1 MPVTIKDIA
10 KKAGVSRGT
19 VDRVLHNRPGVNEQ
33 VAQEIRELAK
43 KMGFVPNRAGKI
55 LAARKQQIKFACL
68 LPAKSIPFFDDVM
81 KGFERAQRELADYGV
96 SVEIFHAERYDT
108 ETHIKALQAMAKKDY
123 SGLCV
128 TTLDT
133 PQVQLEVNKIAQRG
147 IPVVSVNT
155 DIPDSGRICYVGA
168 DYFRSGLTAAGML
181 NLIRPQKLNALIIA
195 GSYNIRGHKERI
207 KGFLA
212 GLDAHKISYKICA
225 KIESLDDDQVAY
237 QESLK
242 ALKADASIN
251 CIFIAAAGV
260 GGVCRAVQDCG
271 KEKIRVLAF
280 DTVPQ
285 VTQYLN
291 SGLIDFTIDQEP
303 ETQGY
308 MGIQRL
314 FSWLMEEGKRESKD
328 YITKTVIKIAE
339 NIK

>member
-10 KKAGVSRGT
+10 KAAGVSRGT
-19 VDRVLHNRPGVNEQ
+19 VDRVLHNRPGVNAQ
-33 VAQEIRELAK
+33 VAQEIRALAQ
-43 KMGFVPNRAGKI
+43 KMGFVPNRAGKV
-55 LAARKQQIKFACL
+55 LAARKQQIKFGCL
-68 LPAKSIPFFDDVM
+68 LPAKSIPFFDDVI

-96 SVEIFHAERYDT
+96 SVEIVHASRYDT
-108 ETHIKALQAMAKKDY
+108 ETHIKAIQEMAKKDY

-133 PQVQLEVNKIAQRG
+133 PQVQLEVNKIAQK

-155 DIPDSGRICYVGA
+155 DVPDSGRICYVGV
-168 DYFRSGLTAAGML
+168 DYFRSGLAAAGML
-181 NLIRPQKLNALIIA
+181 NLIHPQELNALIIA

-212 GLDAHKISYKICA
+212 GLDAHKIAYSICG
-225 KIESLDDDQVAY
+225 KIESLDSDEVAY
-237 QESLK
+237 QETLT
-242 ALKADASIN
+242 ALKKDTSIN

-303 ETQGY
+303 EMQGY

-314 FSWLMEEGKRESKD
+314 FSWLMEEGKREAKD
-328 YITKTVIKIAE
+328 YITNTVIKIAE
-339 NIK
+339 NID

>member
-10 KKAGVSRGT
+10 KAAGVSRGT
-19 VDRVLHNRPGVNEQ
+19 VDRVLHNRPGVNAQ
-33 VAQEIRELAK
+33 VALEIRELAQ

-55 LAARKQQIKFACL
+55 LAARKQQIKFGCL
-68 LPAKSIPFFDDVM
+68 LPSKSIPFFEDVL
-81 KGFERAQRELADYGV
+81 KGFERAQRELSDYGV
-96 SVEIFHAERYDT
+96 SVEVVHASKYDT
-108 ETHIKALQAMAKKDY
+108 ETHVKALRAMAKKDY
-123 SGLCV
+123 SGICV

-133 PQVQLEVNKIAQRG
+133 PQVQLEVNKIAQKG

-168 DYFRSGLTAAGML
+168 DYFRSGSAAAGML
-181 NLIRPQKLNALIIA
+181 NLIHPQKLNALIIA
-195 GSYNIRGHKERI
+195 GSYNVRGHKERI

-212 GLDAHKISYKICA
+212 GLDAHKIKYSVRA
-225 KIESLDDDQVAY
+225 KIESLDDDEVSY
-237 QESLK
+237 QETMR
-242 ALKADASIN
+242 ALKNDSAIN

-260 GGVCRAVQDCG
+260 DGVCRAVQDCG
-271 KEKIRVLAF
+271 MEKIRVLAF

-285 VTQYLN
+285 VIQYLN

-314 FSWLMEEGKRESKD
+314 FSWLMEEGKREAKD
-328 YITKTVIKIAE
+328 YITNTVIKIAE
-339 NIK
+339 NIE

>member
-10 KKAGVSRGT
+10 KAAGVSRGT
-19 VDRVLHNRPGVNEQ
+19 VDRVLHNRPGVNAQ
-33 VAQEIRELAK
+33 VAEQIRELAQ

-55 LAARKQQIKFACL
+55 LAARKQQITFGCL
-68 LPAKSIPFFDDVM
+68 LPDKSIPFFDDVI
-81 KGFERAQRELADYGV
+81 KGIQRAQRELSDYNV
-96 SVEIFHAERYDT
+96 SVEIVHAARYDT
-108 ETHIKALQAMAKKDY
+108 ETHVKALQSMAKKNY

-133 PQVQLEVNKIAQRG
+133 PQVQLEVNKIAQKG

-155 DIPDSGRICYVGA
+155 DIPDSGRICYVGT
-168 DYFRSGLTAAGML
+168 DYQRSGQAAAGML
-181 NLIRPQKLNALIIA
+181 NLIHPQKLNALIIA

-212 GLDAHKISYKICA
+212 GLDAHKIEYTVCA
-225 KIESLDDDQVAY
+225 KIESLDSDDVSY
-237 QESLK
+237 KETIR
-242 ALKADASIN
+242 ALKENPSIN

-285 VTQYLN
+285 VIQYLN

-314 FSWLMEEGKRESKD
+314 FSWLMEEGKREPQD

-339 NIK
+339 NIE

>member
-10 KKAGVSRGT
+10 REAGVSRGT
-19 VDRVLHNRPGVNEQ
+19 VDRVLHNRPGVNAQ
-33 VAQEIRELAK
+33 VAEQIRELAQ

-55 LAARKQQIKFACL
+55 LAARKQQIRFGCL
-68 LPAKSIPFFDDVM
+68 LPDKTIPFFDDVI

-96 SVEIFHAERYDT
+96 SVEIVHAARYDT
-108 ETHIKALQAMAKKDY
+108 ENHVKALQEMAKKDY

-133 PQVQLEVNKIAQRG
+133 PQVQFEVNKIAQKG

-168 DYFRSGLTAAGML
+168 DYLRSGLTAAGML
-181 NLIRPQKLNALIIA
+181 NLIHPEKLNALIIA
-195 GSYNIRGHKERI
+195 GSYNVRGHKERI

-212 GLDAHKISYKICA
+212 GLDAHKIEYTVSA
-225 KIESLDDDQVAY
+225 QIESLDNDEISY
-237 QESLK
+237 QKTLE
-242 ALKADASIN
+242 ALKNDPSIN
-251 CIFIAAAGV
+251 CVFIAAAGSD
-260 GGVCRAVQDCG
+260 GACRAVKDCG

-280 DTVPQ
+280 DTIPQ
-285 VTQYLN
+285 VIQYLK

-303 ETQGY
+303 EMQGY

-314 FSWLMEEGKRESKD
+314 FSWLMEEGKREAKD
-328 YITKTVIKIAE
+328 YITKTVVKIAE
-339 NIK
+339 NIE